1 MSNVESVNDPMLANA
16 GSKPIRS
23 FQPMMWIRFEPQSD
37 FVDYRFNACP
47 ESGWQLEE
55 NRIETRVVNLSRR
68 THEPSGITHT
78 RGFSSGHVAH
88 PSRSIRARS
97 GEPRRLELRTQR

>member
-55 NRIETRVVNLSRR
+55 NGIETRVVNLGRR
-68 THEPSGITHT
+68 AHEPWSLTL
-78 RGFSSGHVAH
+78 
-88 PSRSIRARS
+88 PRSFQL
-97 GEPRRLELRTQR
+97 P